1 MLGSKPDKSFQV
13 LPLSLLNLKYKE
25 LGAIPNINSPN
36 GCVLQ
41 DKYDIQNFEF
51 FWNKP
56 ENLIQF
62 NPFNTIT

>member
-25 LGAIPNINSPN
+25 LGAIPNINSLN

-62 NPFNTIT
+62 NSFNTIT